1 MIERIMVG
9 DRTDWS
15 LVAAGDKTAVMVGD
29 RTAQIL
35 NLRSVK

>member
-15 LVAAGDKTAVMVGD
+15 LMVVGDRTAVMVGD